1 MNSGSGGLRIG
12 ANISD
17 AIPGEKNSYNTYLS
31 FGCFQTKFRDCVSA
45 VFSLEEEFV
54 RATVHVT

>member
-1 MNSGSGGLRIG
+1 VNSGSGGLRIG

-17 AIPGEKNSYNTYLS
+17 AIPCEKNSYNTYLS
-31 FGCFQTKFRDCVSA
+31 FGCFQTKFCDCVSA

-54 RATVHVT
+54 RAT